1 MPKCVTEEF
10 SLNIPSDWTDKSM
23 ITWVAPNN
31 GKRTVMPNILCSK
44 DVMGKDDNLG
54 TFVNGQLKELMTK
67 VENFDLIKRENGTFG
82 GKPAVILQFSMRPQ
96 GTMLQQQQVFFQSDP
111 RSKVVNTVV
120 ATAAQSDFGDLEKTF
135 TSIFD
140 SVSWNN

>member
-10 SLNIPSDWTDKSM
+10 TLNIPADWADKSM

-31 GKRTVMPNILCSK
+31 GKRAVSPNILCSK

-82 GKPAVILQFSMRPQ
+82 GKPAVILQFSMKPQ
-96 GTMLQQQQVFFQSDP
+96 GVMLQQQQVFFLSNP

-120 ATAAQSDFGDLEKTF
+120 ATAAQSDFAELENTF
-135 TSIFD
+135 NAIMN